1 MAKSNVSRETRI
13 AAGVIAICTVVC
25 ILYARAATRVGV
37 AGLATYAAGAFAMV
51 LAAVLLGGIVASLAR
66 SVLRDDRASESAGGS
81 HETLSCRRA
90 LAAERPMLLC
100 AAAEVAGV
108 AGIWALGIFLSDF
121 LPYGAVCIVLVAG
134 VVAASIG
141 WVVAVWRIFRA
152 RCGNRCSVAV
162 LRGRVVGDA
171 ILVTIALAA
180 CGALALGVMQFARVA
195 VDVATGPQH
204 AIATIDDMHRV
215 RHGDVRKGGFSDETM
230 QVDFTVLQSSGC
242 GVGQDAMDASV
253 ASEGGSSAYRI
264 ELSSVDH
271 REVEFFEEC
280 VAGDRVDIAFYPRT
294 ETLVAARGA

>member
-1 MAKSNVSRETRI
+1 
-13 AAGVIAICTVVC
+13 
-25 ILYARAATRVGV
+25 
-37 AGLATYAAGAFAMV
+37 
-51 LAAVLLGGIVASLAR
+51 
-66 SVLRDDRASESAGGS
+66 
-81 HETLSCRRA
+81 
-90 LAAERPMLLC
+90 MLLC

-121 LPYGAVCIVLVAG
+121 LPYGAVRIVLVAG

-242 GVGQDAMDASV
+242 GVGQDVMDASV

>member
-1 MAKSNVSRETRI
+1 M
-13 AAGVIAICTVVC
+13 AGVVVICAVAC
-25 ILYARAATRVGV
+25 ILYSRAATRVGT

-121 LPYGAVCIVLVAG
+121 LPYGAVRIALVVG
-134 VVAASIG
+134 IVAASIG

-162 LRGRVVGDA
+162 LRGRVIGDA

-180 CGALALGVMQFARVA
+180 CGALALGVVHFTRVA
-195 VDVATGPQH
+195 IDVAAGPQH
-204 AIATIDDMHRV
+204 VIATIGEVHRV
-215 RHGDVRKGGFSDETM
+215 KHGDARKGGFSDETM
-230 QVDFTVLQSSGC
+230 RVDFTVSQNDGNDA
-242 GVGQDAMDASV
+242 GQGAMGAFA
-253 ASEGGSSAYRI
+253 ASESGIAYRI
-264 ELSSVDH
+264 EPSSVDYC
-271 REVEFFEEC
+271 EVEFFEEC

-294 ETLVAARGA
+294 ETLVDVHRA